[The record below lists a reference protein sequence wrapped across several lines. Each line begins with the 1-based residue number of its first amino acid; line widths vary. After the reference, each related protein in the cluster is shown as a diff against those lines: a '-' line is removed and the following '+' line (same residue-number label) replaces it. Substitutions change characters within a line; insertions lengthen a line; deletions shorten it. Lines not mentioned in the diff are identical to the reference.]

1 MTSKKEKRRERMKTI
16 DENEDKGEKDE
27 IIKKEEGT
35 RKN

>member
-1 MTSKKEKRRERMKTI
+1 VTSKKGKRRERMKTI

-27 IIKKEEGT
+27 IIKKGEGT